1 MSALVTN
8 SAPPQALAA
17 LLMRRA
23 AWVLGAV
30 LLVALALGTLRLRL
44 DVDDEVQA
52 AGRLARMMALLG
64 QAQGLD
70 DDTLLARLRAVEA
83 SGRLRH
89 LSLWVQQGDGR
100 VLLSP
105 EPARAAPDERTVTAA
120 WSLRRPTGADWQ
132 VRLLASAEDEQREAL
147 ADLLLTLGL
156 LLLATVGLLLCL
168 RLNLRLALRPLGALL
183 QAISG
188 IGAPGGTSLR
198 ALPSMPVLELAVIA
212 QALDQLQQAWLQA
225 REESRQLERQL
236 IGSQEAERAR
246 IAAELHDELG
256 QGLTAMRVE
265 VAHLLRSLPEASPT
279 RVLAQGLMGHCE
291 RMQREV
297 RSLLAGLQPLGPG
310 QGPDAPVETRDLRC
324 LLEQLVSGWD
334 RRGGDGA
341 GPHFSLHW
349 AETGV
354 AVPVLARSLGL
365 LLYRIT
371 QEALTNVARHAQAR
385 EVLVTL
391 CIDAARAQVQWR
403 FCDDGV
409 GLADVRQAMR
419 QGSGLAGIHQR
430 VFAAGGDLGVSAA
443 QPGSARPGLCLEAG
457 LPLR

>member
-1 MSALVTN
+1 MNA
-8 SAPPQALAA
+8 APPQALAA

-23 AWVLGAV
+23 AWVLAAV
-30 LLVALALGTLRLRL
+30 LLVALVLGMLRLRL
-44 DVDDEVQA
+44 DVDDEVHA
-52 AGRLARMMALLG
+52 ADRLARMMALLG
-64 QAQGLD
+64 QAHGLD
-70 DDTLLARLRAVEA
+70 DDTLLARLRAVQA

-89 LSLWVQQGDGR
+89 LSLWVQGGDGR
-100 VLLSP
+100 LLLSP
-105 EPARAAPDERTVTAA
+105 EPARAVPAEGAATAV
-120 WSLRRPTGADWQ
+120 WSLRRPAGADWQ

-147 ADLLLTLGL
+147 VDLLLTLGL
-156 LLLATVGLLLCL
+156 LLLAAVGLLLCL

-188 IGAPGGTSLR
+188 IGTPGGTSLR
-198 ALPSMPVLELAVIA
+198 ALPSMPVRELAAIVT
-212 QALDQLQQAWLQA
+212 ALDQLQQAWFQA

-236 IGSQEAERAR
+236 IGSQEGERAR

-265 VAHLLRSLPEASPT
+265 VAHLLRSLPEANPTPT
-279 RVLAQGLMGHCE
+279 RVQAQGLMGHCE

-310 QGPDAPVETRDLRC
+310 LGPDAPVETPDLHR

-334 RRGGDGA
+334 RRSDEA
-341 GPHFSLHW
+341 GPRFALHW
-349 AETGV
+349 AETGPT
-354 AVPVLARSLGL
+354 VPVLARSLGL

-371 QEALTNVARHAQAR
+371 QEALTNVARHAQAH
-385 EVLVTL
+385 EVRVSL

-403 FCDDGV
+403 LCDDGV
-409 GLADVRQAMR
+409 GLTDVRQAMR

-430 VFAAGGDLGVSAA
+430 VFAAGGDLVVSAV
-443 QPGSARPGLCLEAG
+443 QPGSARPGLCLAAC